1 MDYLRINQGG
11 LFIMEFLTVYGILS
25 VLLFRLAYILEVK
38 EKLQRALD
46 ANENNNHALKVT
58 LNIWSVIN
66 LNRGLRLFSR

>member
-1 MDYLRINQGG
+1 
-11 LFIMEFLTVYGILS
+11 MEFLTVYGILS

-46 ANENNNHALKVT
+46 ANENNNNALKVT